1 MYLYLQR
8 KKFQDL
14 AAYKPK
20 LTVAYLY
27 KWGIWIL
34 KLVLYFD
41 KN

>member
-20 LTVAYLY
+20 LTVAYSY
-27 KWGIWIL
+27 K
-34 KLVLYFD
+34 
-41 KN
+41 